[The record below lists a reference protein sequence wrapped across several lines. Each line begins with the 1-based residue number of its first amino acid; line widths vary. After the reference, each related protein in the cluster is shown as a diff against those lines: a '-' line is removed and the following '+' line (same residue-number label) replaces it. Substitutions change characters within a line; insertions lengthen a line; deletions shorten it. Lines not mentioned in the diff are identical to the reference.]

1 MQRLFSSL
9 TKRSFILPKRHF
21 GGGVFDPAEKMTSH
35 ARTQTMYYSDPEA
48 VAIKVCALIALHEN
62 IAVEGIKLSH
72 TWRELGLSELDKIEV
87 MLQLEDEFDISIP
100 EDATERFKN
109 VYDLVQWLS
118 KSVFVH

>member
-1 MQRLFSSL
+1 
-9 TKRSFILPKRHF
+9 
-21 GGGVFDPAEKMTSH
+21 
-35 ARTQTMYYSDPEA
+35 MYYSDPEA